1 MTITQLI
8 EQAESLAQR
17 AIARRQEKD
26 AATGSV
32 FVKETV
38 RQCLFIAG
46 QSELSQSESERA
58 AVAVWLY
65 FTALERGV
73 LFASRQEKILESV
86 RLLEELEL
94 PEEDRRQIQRAVMA
108 AVNSEP
114 ADLFDEV
121 VCDAVNSIILQADQL
136 SDFSQQEL
144 LLYQTLAGAN
154 VGWLRLLREQL
165 GQLRFFTEY
174 GRSHFNDKRDS
185 LLEKLNTYQK
195 AMRREQREELM
206 QEFNLSKKDLKRLKK
221 LGKRDNR
228 GVQTLFRLTSRNHF
242 TLNAMVDRKANIM
255 ISINAIIL
263 SVMIGGLVGGLSE
276 AWEIRIG
283 PIVLLILTSSLS
295 IIFAV
300 FSIRPEVSH
309 GEFSREELRAKKGNL
324 LFYGNFLKVSLKD
337 FEREILQLLNDR
349 HYLYLSM
356 IRDIYFLGETLNK
369 KNRLL
374 RISLNIFLVGIILAV
389 LLLGGMEL
397 LGV

>member
-1 MTITQLI
+1 MTITQLV
-8 EQAESLAQR
+8 EQAESLAER

-26 AATGSV
+26 AATGSA
-32 FVKETV
+32 FVKEAV
-38 RQCLFIAG
+38 RQCLIIAE
-46 QSELSQSESERA
+46 QSGLSQPESERA

-65 FTALERGV
+65 FTALERGM
-73 LFASRQEKILESV
+73 LFTSRQERVLGSV

-94 PEEDRRQIQRAVMA
+94 PEEERRQIRRAVVA

-114 ADLFDEV
+114 ADLFEET

-136 SDFSQQEL
+136 IDFSQQEL
-144 LLYQTLAGAN
+144 LLYQALAGAK

-165 GQLRFFTEY
+165 GRLRFFTDY
-174 GRSHFNDKRDS
+174 GRSHFNDKRDTF
-185 LLEKLNTYQK
+185 LEKLNTYQK
-195 AMRREQREELM
+195 AMRREHREELM
-206 QEFNLSKKDLKRLKK
+206 REFNLSKKDLKQLKK
-221 LGKRDNR
+221 LGRRDDR

-276 AWEIRIG
+276 AWEIRIW
-283 PIVLLILTSSLS
+283 PIILLILTSALS

-337 FEREILQLLNDR
+337 FEREMLQLLNDR

-389 LLLGGMEL
+389 LLLGGIEL
-397 LGV
+397 LGD